1 MVTERY
7 FGPEPVEMAAWR
19 SHERRRA
26 DTRAFSDE
34 EKVIDIER
42 RCAIQLTGDCSVH

>member
-7 FGPEPVEMAAWR
+7 FGLELVEIATRR

-26 DTRAFSDE
+26 DMKAFSDE
-34 EKVIDIER
+34 EKVIDMER
-42 RCAIQLTGDCSVH
+42 CCAIQLTGDCSLH